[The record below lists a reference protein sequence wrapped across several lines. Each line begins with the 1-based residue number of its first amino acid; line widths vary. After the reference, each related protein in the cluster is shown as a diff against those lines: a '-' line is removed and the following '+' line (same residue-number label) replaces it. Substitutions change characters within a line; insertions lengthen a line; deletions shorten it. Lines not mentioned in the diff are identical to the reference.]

1 MVMTL
6 APEASGPVATA
17 LAAPTLNA
25 PVGGTLAPVRSDTL
39 PENTRY
45 KDDGCDVS
53 STCLDCPLPLCK
65 YDDPGWL
72 QRESRRTRDDEIFR
86 LRQKG
91 VPVAEISQQF
101 EISTRTVH
109 RIVQRGGATPVSV
122 AEEDDGP
129 LISLREL
136 AASSLFRAPTPLPP
150 LRESA
155 PARLAM
161 N

>member
-6 APEASGPVATA
+6 APVTSVPDFGI
-17 LAAPTLNA
+17 
-25 PVGGTLAPVRSDTL
+25 LAPVRSDTL

-72 QRESRRTRDDEIFR
+72 QRESRRTRDDEIFS
-86 LRQKG
+86 LREKR
-91 VPVAEISQQF
+91 VPVAEISQRF
-101 EISTRTVH
+101 GISTRTVH

-129 LISLREL
+129 IISLREL
-136 AASSLFRAPTPLPP
+136 AASSLFRAPTPLPA
-150 LRESA
+150 LRTGA
-155 PARLAM
+155 PARFAA